1 MWRSVSLA
9 GLLFMG
15 TVHAADPMKQDN
27 LHVRT
32 WNQFA
37 DQVYQLHQQL
47 TQSSDITK
55 KTRLGGYAQMPEF
68 YLEEQFY
75 LGERLISQVQW
86 EHAQENVLHS
96 VEVFLHDDQ
105 GRVIRD

>member
-15 TVHAADPMKQDN
+15 TVHAANPMKQDN
-27 LHVRT
+27 QHVRT

-37 DQVYQLHQQL
+37 NQVYQLHQQL

-75 LGERLISQVQW
+75 LGERLISQVPVSIHIS
-86 EHAQENVLHS
+86 EPTRLKTRSRMPSSA
-96 VEVFLHDDQ
+96 
-105 GRVIRD
+105 